1 MMWAR
6 STSWRL
12 MAGSGWSLGG
22 QPVLEGVI
30 DLDDGATGENGGSA
44 PSHLDW
50 FAMELCRGLSP
61 DCPLLTNSVV
71 VLPYRFISNLSHPAT
86 TLAQPSVS

>member
-12 MAGSGWSLGG
+12 MAGSRWALGG

-44 PSHLDW
+44 PSHL
-50 FAMELCRGLSP
+50 
-61 DCPLLTNSVV
+61 N
-71 VLPYRFISNLSHPAT
+71 
-86 TLAQPSVS
+86 